1 MAKNQKPPFL
11 ILPSPGAEFLYSPTV
26 NLECSALFLQQLAQ
40 SDPEAVH
47 VVIWDGAGFHQKD
60 HNPQLPANVR
70 LVQLPAY
77 SPELNPIEKLW
88 DIAKDAICNRIF
100 ATLDQLEEALT
111 PVPAEFWREPHRVYN
126 LIGTNGWLLA
136 QTNTTSPSVLLKA

>member
-1 MAKNQKPPFL
+1 M
-11 ILPSPGAEFLYSPTV
+11 

-60 HNPQLPANVR
+60 RNPQLPANVR

-88 DIAKDAICNRIF
+88 DIVTDAICNRIF

-111 PVPAEFWREPHRVYN
+111 SVLAQYWRETQRVYN

-136 QTNTTSPSVLLKA
+136 QTNITSPSVLLKT

>member
-1 MAKNQKPPFL
+1 M
-11 ILPSPGAEFLYSPTV
+11 

-40 SDPEAVH
+40 SHPEAVH

-60 HNPQLPANVR
+60 RNPQLPANVR

-88 DIAKDAICNRIF
+88 DIVKDAICNRIF

-111 PVPAEFWREPHRVYN
+111 SVLAQYWSESQRVYN

-136 QTNTTSPSVLLKA
+136 QTNITSPSVLLKA